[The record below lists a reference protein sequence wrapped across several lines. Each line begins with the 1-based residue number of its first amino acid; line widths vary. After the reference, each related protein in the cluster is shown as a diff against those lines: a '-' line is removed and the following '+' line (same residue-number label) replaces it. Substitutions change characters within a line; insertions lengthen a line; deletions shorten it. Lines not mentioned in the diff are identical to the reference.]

1 VDIAQADHVVARPRR
16 ALELELDRLA
26 TARRL
31 DAFDLVELLHP
42 ALDLGG
48 VRGARL
54 ELLDEVDF
62 LGQHGLLALVL
73 RLALLLAERA
83 LLFVEV
89 EIARIGDQRAA
100 VDLHHLADDA
110 VHERAVVRGHQQAP
124 S

>member
-1 VDIAQADHVVARPRR
+1 VDVAQGDDVVARARR

-26 TARRL
+26 TARGL
-31 DAFDLVELLHP
+31 DAVDLVELLDP
-42 ALDLGG
+42 ALHLGG

-54 ELLDEVDF
+54 ELLDELDF

-83 LLFVEV
+83 LLVVEV
-89 EIARIGDQRAA
+89 QIARIGNELPPSISTTLPMMRFMKARSCD
-100 VDLHHLADDA
+100 VISK
-110 VHERAVVRGHQQAP
+110 AP